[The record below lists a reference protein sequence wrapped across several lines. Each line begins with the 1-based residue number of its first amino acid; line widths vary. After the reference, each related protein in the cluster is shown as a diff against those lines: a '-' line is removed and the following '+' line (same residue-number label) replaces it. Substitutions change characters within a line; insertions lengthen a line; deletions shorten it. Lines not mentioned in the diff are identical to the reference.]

1 VQDLT
6 VPETGDRAGSAVGS
20 RLVYARSADEHAE
33 IKELLTLLES
43 ATGGE
48 SAALARDREFR
59 DKLRRKAPRG
69 LGAGNT
75 LGGAL
80 WRLFETADMPVYL
93 HRSLLDTIYFDDAA
107 GVADENADGAELLM
121 RLALVHEFSVDSRN
135 GAMRLHDLQFEGTP
149 TYRVFA
155 VDTLLA
161 ALDREYEDMA
171 KGASDA
177 EAQSLRA
184 RGGVDIIVDAIETQL
199 SNLGLTTLVLPYGAR
214 VVVTG
219 GSEIVDAAG
228 NVLRELGW
236 KDPAHPEEGEK

>member
-1 VQDLT
+1 
-6 VPETGDRAGSAVGS
+6 
-20 RLVYARSADEHAE
+20 
-33 IKELLTLLES
+33 
-43 ATGGE
+43 
-48 SAALARDREFR
+48 
-59 DKLRRKAPRG
+59 
-69 LGAGNT
+69 
-75 LGGAL
+75 
-80 WRLFETADMPVYL
+80 MPVYL

-177 EAQSLRA
+177 EAQSLRS
-184 RGGVDIIVDAIETQL
+184 RGGVDIIVDAIEAQI